1 MSAHTSLNP
10 HQQKGVQQESE
21 ASILATLM
29 EGIVN
34 LSSAMPSAWSHLRKL
49 HPTGSGQLWASS
61 HHWQEELV
69 RLWPAQ
75 AHFHQGA
82 EF

>member
-49 HPTGSGQLWASS
+49 HPTGSGQL
-61 HHWQEELV
+61 
-69 RLWPAQ
+69 
-75 AHFHQGA
+75 
-82 EF
+82 